1 MIKEYSILYALKEK
15 DKLKTIFESLTE
27 QKKVIDDWFTNFGK
41 KYSNSVLMKA
51 SYNSDIRK
59 PYNDKFVEYE
69 DLMLKYRSVSYYL
82 ELLNER

>member
-15 DKLKTIFESLTE
+15 GKLKTIFKDLTE
-27 QKKVIDDWFTNFGK
+27 QKKVIDDWFTDFGN
-41 KYSNSVLMKA
+41 KYSNSVLSKA
-51 SYNSDIRK
+51 PYYSDIRK
-59 PYNDKFVEYE
+59 PYNEKFDEYE